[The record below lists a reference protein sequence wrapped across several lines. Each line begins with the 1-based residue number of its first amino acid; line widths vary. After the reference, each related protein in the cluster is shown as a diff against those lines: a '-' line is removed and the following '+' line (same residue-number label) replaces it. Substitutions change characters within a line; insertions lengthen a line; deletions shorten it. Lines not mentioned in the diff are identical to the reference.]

1 MSPQRSKLLGTYHL
15 DGCHHRI
22 ELIARDGGRKLLVDR
37 PNDIAGGPIG
47 VIAELDPDEGERQA
61 RALLHG
67 AGAYL
72 QRARRGERGLCR
84 PLGDGHDQAPL
95 RHAA

>member
-1 MSPQRSKLLGTYHL
+1 MSPHRSKLLGTYQR

-61 RALLHG
+61 TALLHG
-67 AGAYL
+67 EGAYL
-72 QRARRGERGLCR
+72 QRAQRGERGLCR
-84 PLGDGHDQAPL
+84 PLREDHDQAPL